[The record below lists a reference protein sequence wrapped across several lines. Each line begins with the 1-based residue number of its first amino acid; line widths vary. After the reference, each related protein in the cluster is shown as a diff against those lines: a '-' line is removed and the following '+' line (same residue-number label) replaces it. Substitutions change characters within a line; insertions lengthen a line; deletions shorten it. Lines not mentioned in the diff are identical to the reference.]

1 MNSKLLKLARM
12 VLKFATTMV
21 GDMEWI
27 HDGQLAVG
35 VEVYIE
41 DENGEMIPVADGEY
55 ETETMKIVV
64 KDGKIEEMTEIT
76 TEPEP
81 EPEPNPENEEE
92 MKKKKICQEET
103 TNPEQTPEPEPQPD
117 EKDAKITELTTKI
130 AELEAKIAV
139 LVEEIDSKNDL
150 IEELQ
155 EKLVKPVEQPITMSA
170 TLRDGNGKQSGAMK
184 YFE

>member
-12 VLKFATTMV
+12 VLKFMTTMV
-21 GDMEWI
+21 GEVEWV
-27 HDGQLAVG
+27 HEGELAVG
-35 VEVYIE
+35 VEVYTE
-41 DENGEMIPVADGEY
+41 DENGELIPVADGEY
-55 ETETMKIVV
+55 ETEKNKIVV

-81 EPEPNPENEEE
+81 EP
-92 MKKKKICQEET
+92 T
-103 TNPEQTPEPEPQPD
+103 TEPEPQPEPMAAEPEPTTEPQEPQSD
-117 EKDAKITELTTKI
+117 DKDAKITELTNKI
-130 AELEAKIAV
+130 AELNTKIAV
-139 LVEEIDSKNDL
+139 LVEEIDNKNDL

-155 EKLVKPVEQPITMSA
+155 EKLVKPLEQPIIMSA

>member
-1 MNSKLLKLARM
+1 MNSKLLKLARL
-12 VLKFATTMV
+12 VLKFMTTMV
-21 GDMEWI
+21 GEVEWV
-27 HDGQLAVG
+27 HEGELAVG
-35 VEVYIE
+35 VEVYTE
-41 DENGEMIPVADGEY
+41 DENGELISVADGEY
-55 ETETMKIVV
+55 ETENMKIVV

-81 EPEPNPENEEE
+81 EPEPQPE
-92 MKKKKICQEET
+92 
-103 TNPEQTPEPEPQPD
+103 PEPMAAEPEPTPEPEPQPD
-117 EKDAKITELTTKI
+117 EKDAKITELTNKI
-130 AELEAKIAV
+130 AELETKIAV
-139 LVEEIDSKNDL
+139 LVEEIDNKNDL